1 MTKWIALAAAALGL
15 LFGAFLWGFS
25 RGKAAIPPPEI
36 VRDTVTI
43 RDTVTFTEPSF
54 IYRYITDT
62 LEVEVVTVE
71 RDTVVAMLPREEVTY
86 QDSSYTAIVSGIRP
100 KLDYLAIYPEV
111 KYITEVQRVEV
122 PKTNRWGLGLQA
134 GWGGVLADGK
144 LATGPYIGVGISWN
158 LATW

>member
-1 MTKWIALAAAALGL
+1 MTRYAITFAGALALLG
-15 LFGAFLWGFS
+15 GAVLWGYS

-36 VRDTVTI
+36 VRDTVTF
-43 RDTVTFTEPSF
+43 RDTIAFAEP
-54 IYRYITDT
+54 YPVYHYITDT
-62 LEVEVVTVE
+62 LEVEVVTVQ

-122 PKTNRWGLGLQA
+122 PKANRWGLGLQA